1 MARTLNIDHRCES
14 RVHQLVT
21 CYNQTAKESRLRSIE
36 TGSSP
41 ITSLKEQTGQLIPI
55 CPSTSQPTIRSH
67 PKPHN
72 HIHKMKLSSIASGF
86 LGLLSTQ
93 EPSAAPSHT
102 RGNSPSVYILQT
114 TPQATRASAEA
125 LRALGYSRACT
136 GSHPE
141 CSTAGPTYSELSTGE
156 DALDA
161 FRPNGDSKFIIP
173 WDLRAQQSS
182 QVYGGHQK
190 RSSSDRASANDTAAR
205 AESVQAFYN
214 QAKDSQRLLELDV
227 YASGQGV
234 EQDKWIDLCSFLGL
248 GYSMVERQKL
258 WYFPK

>member
-1 MARTLNIDHRCES
+1 
-14 RVHQLVT
+14 
-21 CYNQTAKESRLRSIE
+21 
-36 TGSSP
+36 
-41 ITSLKEQTGQLIPI
+41 
-55 CPSTSQPTIRSH
+55 
-67 PKPHN
+67 
-72 HIHKMKLSSIASGF
+72 MKLSSIASGF

-93 EPSAAPSHT
+93 EPSNTPSHT
-102 RGNSPSVYILQT
+102 QGNSPSVYILQT

-136 GSHPE
+136 GPE
-141 CSTAGPTYSELSTGE
+141 PSQCSQTGPTYSELTTGE
-156 DALDA
+156 DALNA

-173 WDLRAQQSS
+173 WDLRVQHTTS
-182 QVYGGHQK
+182 QVRHGSQK
-190 RSSSDRASANDTAAR
+190 SSSSSSNHTPANDTAAR
-205 AESVQAFYN
+205 AESVQAFYT
-214 QAKDSQRLLELDV
+214 QAKDSDRLLELDV

>member
-1 MARTLNIDHRCES
+1 
-14 RVHQLVT
+14 
-21 CYNQTAKESRLRSIE
+21 
-36 TGSSP
+36 
-41 ITSLKEQTGQLIPI
+41 
-55 CPSTSQPTIRSH
+55 
-67 PKPHN
+67 
-72 HIHKMKLSSIASGF
+72 MKLSSIASSF

-93 EPSAAPSHT
+93 EPSTAPSHT
-102 RGNSPSVYILQT
+102 PTNSPSVYILQT

-136 GSHPE
+136 GPE
-141 CSTAGPTYSELSTGE
+141 AQCSQSGPTYSELSTGE

-173 WDLRAQQSS
+173 WDLRVQHSSS
-182 QVYGGHQK
+182 QIHGHQK
-190 RSSSDRASANDTAAR
+190 RSALSDQASANDTAAR
-205 AESVQAFYN
+205 AASVRAFYS
-214 QAKDSQRLLELDV
+214 QAKDSDRLLELDV

>member
-1 MARTLNIDHRCES
+1 
-14 RVHQLVT
+14 
-21 CYNQTAKESRLRSIE
+21 
-36 TGSSP
+36 
-41 ITSLKEQTGQLIPI
+41 
-55 CPSTSQPTIRSH
+55 
-67 PKPHN
+67 
-72 HIHKMKLSSIASGF
+72 MKLSSIASSF

-93 EPSAAPSHT
+93 EPSTAPSHT
-102 RGNSPSVYILQT
+102 PTNSPSVYILQT

-125 LRALGYSRACT
+125 LRALGYRRACT
-136 GSHPE
+136 GPE
-141 CSTAGPTYSELSTGE
+141 AQCSQSGPTYSELSTGE

-173 WDLRAQQSS
+173 WDLRVQRSSSS
-182 QVYGGHQK
+182 QVHHK
-190 RSSSDRASANDTAAR
+190 RSASSDQASANDTAAR
-205 AESVQAFYN
+205 AESVRAFYS
-214 QAKDSQRLLELDV
+214 QAKDSDRLLELDV

>member
-1 MARTLNIDHRCES
+1 
-14 RVHQLVT
+14 
-21 CYNQTAKESRLRSIE
+21 
-36 TGSSP
+36 
-41 ITSLKEQTGQLIPI
+41 
-55 CPSTSQPTIRSH
+55 
-67 PKPHN
+67 
-72 HIHKMKLSSIASGF
+72 MKLSSIASGF

-93 EPSAAPSHT
+93 EPSNAPNNPQT
-102 RGNSPSVYILQT
+102 NSPSVYILQT

-141 CSTAGPTYSELSTGE
+141 CSQAGPTYSELSTGE

-173 WDLRAQQSS
+173 WDLRAQHSFQIH
-182 QVYGGHQK
+182 GHQQK
-190 RSSSDRASANDTAAR
+190 RSSSEYTLANDTAAR
-205 AESVQAFYN
+205 AQSVQAFYT
-214 QAKDSQRLLELDV
+214 QAKDSNRLLELDV